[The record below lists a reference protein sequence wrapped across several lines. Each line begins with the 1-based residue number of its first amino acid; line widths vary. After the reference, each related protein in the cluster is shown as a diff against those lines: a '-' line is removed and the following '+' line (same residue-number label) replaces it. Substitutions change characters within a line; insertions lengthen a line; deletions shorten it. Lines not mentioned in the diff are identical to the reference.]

1 MFLSNLM
8 PTVHLQD
15 KNVKINNLCF
25 NSKVV
30 KKNDIFFA
38 IPGVK
43 ENGEKFI
50 SEAINKGASVIVSKN
65 KINSQIKSR
74 NFVQV
79 KDVRKSLA
87 YACSTFYKKKPKN
100 LLAVTGTNGKTS
112 VAYFFNEILKYNKVK
127 SASIG
132 TLGIKSK
139 GFNQSTSLTTVDPLT
154 LHKTL

>member
-1 MFLSNLM
+1 MLLSNLI
-8 PTVHLQD
+8 PTVHLRD

-38 IPGVK
+38 ISGVK
-43 ENGEKFI
+43 KNGEKFI
-50 SEAINKGASVIVSKN
+50 TEAINRGASVIVSKN

-87 YACSTFYKKKPKN
+87 YACSTFYKKKPKIY
-100 LLAVTGTNGKTS
+100 LL
-112 VAYFFNEILKYNKVK
+112 
-127 SASIG
+127 
-132 TLGIKSK
+132 
-139 GFNQSTSLTTVDPLT
+139 
-154 LHKTL
+154 